1 MASRPNVVYSADPV
15 LPLRDSTGAR
25 SVIRLERVD
34 PLTADA
40 GVGSSFDQMLSTW
53 VGGLDE
59 MAVPITNGFRLLNI
73 PSGTYDLYLYAG
85 EAVGDTTDFYLS
97 VNGLPYSLQSATP
110 TGSTNFV
117 EGDNYVVFDN
127 LVLSVGS
134 TLDIRVLGCLA
145 GLQLKRQ

>member
-1 MASRPNVVYSADPV
+1 MSYVVYSVDPV

-40 GVGSSFDQMLSTW
+40 GVGSSFDPMLATW
-53 VGGLDE
+53 VGGLDGLS
-59 MAVPITNGFRLLNI
+59 VPILNGFRLLNI
-73 PSGTYDLYLYAG
+73 PAGTYDLYLYSG

-97 VNGLPYSLQSATP
+97 INGDPYSLQSATP
-110 TGSTNFV
+110 TGAASFV
-117 EGDNYVVFDN
+117 EGDNYVLFGD
-127 LVLSVGS
+127 LVLSSGS
-134 TLDIRVLGCLA
+134 TLDLRVLGYLA